1 MTDDA
6 RCREQRKEGYREGRA
21 AKTGGR
27 EPGEAMESLSV
38 SRDAASARRGV
49 RRDGESEEAGI
60 HACRNSDLIITKVF
74 LEWVKLFGLFY
85 FFFFSQTLFL
95 SCDLSSIQCGH

>member
-1 MTDDA
+1 MLKQNSGMLAAKNLECKWLRCEWEQAVKDDA

-27 EPGEAMESLSV
+27 ERGEAMESLSV

-49 RRDGESEEAGI
+49 RRDGESEEAGS
-60 HACRNSDLIITKVF
+60 HASRNSD
-74 LEWVKLFGLFY
+74 
-85 FFFFSQTLFL
+85 
-95 SCDLSSIQCGH
+95 